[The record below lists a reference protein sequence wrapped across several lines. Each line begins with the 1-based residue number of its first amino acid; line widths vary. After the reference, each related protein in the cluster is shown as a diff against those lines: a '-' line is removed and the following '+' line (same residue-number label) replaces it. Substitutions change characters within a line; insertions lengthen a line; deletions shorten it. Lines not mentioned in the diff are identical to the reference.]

1 MAMVPFLLMVALV
14 VVGIWR
20 SECKSYF
27 LIISP
32 AGLSLSIFI
41 NHSFLN
47 NTECKIRRKWRH
59 SGKITKLSCCHCT
72 AQSPL
77 GLKIQFCA
85 QLTGQQT
92 ESDTPPCLPSEE
104 EEVEVQQQEEE
115 EERLC
120 KSCREQ
126 CFFALI
132 KIIRE
137 VSKQEE
143 NFSNIEDS
151 TVRRCAGWRNT
162 EVAPADWL
170 HNFGLPLPLSV
181 PRSPCQEHY

>member
-1 MAMVPFLLMVALV
+1 MAPLRKNNKTQL
-14 VVGIWR
+14 
-20 SECKSYF
+20 
-27 LIISP
+27 
-32 AGLSLSIFI
+32 LSL
-41 NHSFLN
+41 H
-47 NTECKIRRKWRH
+47 T
-59 SGKITKLSCCHCT
+59 
-72 AQSPL
+72 QSPL

-126 CFFALI
+126 CFFFALI

-162 EVAPADWL
+162 EVAPAD
-170 HNFGLPLPLSV
+170 
-181 PRSPCQEHY
+181 